1 MPDPSLSAAIK
12 EAYASAP
19 TDTVILHT
27 LELRHP
33 DFVAPIRVVN
43 DHANLTATLEAT
55 APANPGAAV
64 EFIRFAF
71 RFTLPE
77 LMTSGMPEIEI
88 EIDNVDTD
96 RKSVV

>member
-33 DFVAPIRVVN
+33 DFVAPIRDVN

-55 APANPGAAV
+55 ATNKYV
-64 EFIRFAF
+64 R
-71 RFTLPE
+71 
-77 LMTSGMPEIEI
+77 TSAQKAKLVRAMAEIEALLGA
-88 EIDNVDTD
+88 
-96 RKSVV
+96 

>member
-33 DFVAPIRVVN
+33 DFVRWAEQEKEP
-43 DHANLTATLEAT
+43 LLGTAIAGCREVFGNGGKACVLYCLNGQICPDGMQCA
-55 APANPGAAV
+55 
-64 EFIRFAF
+64 
-71 RFTLPE
+71 
-77 LMTSGMPEIEI
+77 SGTCYWP
-88 EIDNVDTD
+88 N
-96 RKSVV
+96 